1 VSEVHFAR
9 WAIPSPFARTYT
21 RGREDVM
28 EPPRAIPADVE
39 RFEVA
44 RQERDRRAGEYRA
57 ASGSP
62 YELSAFVELKAAEK
76 ELAARGAWLKWTERD
91 F

>member
-1 VSEVHFAR
+1 
-9 WAIPSPFARTYT
+9 
-21 RGREDVM
+21 M

-44 RQERDRRAGEYRA
+44 RRERDRRAGEYRA

-62 YELSAFVELKAAEK
+62 DELSAFVELKAAEK

>member
-1 VSEVHFAR
+1 
-9 WAIPSPFARTYT
+9 
-21 RGREDVM
+21 
-28 EPPRAIPADVE
+28 VE

-44 RQERDRRAGEYRA
+44 RQERNRRAGVYRA

-62 YELSAFVELKAAEK
+62 DELPAFIELKAAEE
-76 ELAARGAWLKWTERD
+76 ELAARGAWLEWTETD